1 MYHKNRKSNISG
13 NLIKYGFNSLI
24 IILRTFR
31 DYFPMKFFMY
41 LSLIFLV
48 PSILFFLI
56 FIKHYVTTGFFSG
69 FLFAGL
75 SSAFL
80 FLISLIFFIVG
91 IIADMLSRI
100 RENQEELIYINRKSL
115 YKKRIKNFKSI

>member
-1 MYHKNRKSNISG
+1 
-13 NLIKYGFNSLI
+13 
-24 IILRTFR
+24 
-31 DYFPMKFFMY
+31 MKFFMY
-41 LSLIFLV
+41 LSSLFLI

-56 FIKHYVTTGFFSG
+56 FINHYLTTGFFSG

-75 SSAFL
+75 SSGFL

-100 RENQEELIYINRKSL
+100 RENQEELIYINRK
-115 YKKRIKNFKSI
+115 F